1 MYLQTKGTKGGLGM
15 FNALEVLIIS
25 FSFLRPKENIDPY
38 GISCLITAF
47 RKSPVIHPD
56 DRICSYVIDLNTEQN
71 SAVIVYQMIETIR
84 QSKCNILAL
93 SNFIWADRYISIAL
107 PVIRKEF
114 PNLKIM
120 MGGPMVQGDETS
132 LKAKYPEVDV
142 FTVSYGEAVFSD
154 LRTVL
159 DSGKCRIEL
168 PPKFSELESPYL
180 MKQIE
185 LEKGMTVRMETRR
198 GCPFNCSYCRHRNAN
213 GCVHKIGTD
222 KKVRSELELF
232 TEKKVSK
239 INVLDPFLNDINNR
253 DMSKAHGIR
262 FLKTCKEVG
271 VDAEI
276 SVQIRPEMINQ
287 TYLETVNQM
296 NNVTFEIGIQ
306 SLDKDV
312 YPYINRGNEKAQAL
326 VMDRLREVVR
336 HDINTEI
343 TLIYGLPNQTY
354 ESFENDINTLKKLGF
369 KDIKAF
375 PLQIYPATEILNTYS
390 DFGLKVKN
398 VEPFGIME
406 VYDNPS
412 HDFEQMNKL
421 AGEL

>member
-71 SAVIVYQMIETIR
+71 SAVIVYQMIEAIR

-132 LKAKYPEVDV
+132 LKAKYPEVDA

-239 INVLDPFLNDINNR
+239 INGIKINDSDKNTLGDIDVLFI
-253 DMSKAHGIR
+253 SKKFKGM
-262 FLKTCKEVG
+262 L
-271 VDAEI
+271 
-276 SVQIRPEMINQ
+276 
-287 TYLETVNQM
+287 LERV
-296 NNVTFEIGIQ
+296 EIGSIRQ
-306 SLDKDV
+306 NLS
-312 YPYINRGNEKAQAL
+312 
-326 VMDRLREVVR
+326 
-336 HDINTEI
+336 
-343 TLIYGLPNQTY
+343 TY
-354 ESFENDINTLKKLGF
+354 EVMNT
-369 KDIKAF
+369 
-375 PLQIYPATEILNTYS
+375 T
-390 DFGLKVKN
+390 KVISSLLYY
-398 VEPFGIME
+398 FC
-406 VYDNPS
+406 
-412 HDFEQMNKL
+412 
-421 AGEL
+421 